1 MCDAPADPRQ
11 VVTAVPR
18 PAAGSA
24 VDPVALE
31 PADEVVITT
40 LVDNVFDG
48 LLAGDERT
56 TRAPLSAGV
65 AEAPQFETGM
75 TAVGLIAEH
84 GFSALVRVRRGT
96 TTTTLLFDTG
106 ISPGAM
112 VTNAPCSVPT

>member
-1 MCDAPADPRQ
+1 M
-11 VVTAVPR
+11 
-18 PAAGSA
+18 
-24 VDPVALE
+24 
-31 PADEVVITT
+31 
-40 LVDNVFDG
+40 
-48 LLAGDERT
+48 
-56 TRAPLSAGV
+56 

-112 VTNAPCSVPT
+112 VTNAGLARCRPDAESRRSC